1 MRSADLAGIEVFVA
15 VAELRSF
22 RAAGAL
28 LGVTGSA
35 VSQTV
40 RLLEDRLGVALLQR
54 TTRSVAMT
62 EAGERL
68 YQGVKPALATLTASV
83 ESLEEMRRTPAGT
96 LRLTVSSIAES
107 FLNESVIAD
116 FLAECPEVCLDVV
129 VDDGATDIVGEG
141 YDAGIRLGEVV
152 VEDMVAIP
160 VSPDQRQV
168 VVGAPAYLAEH
179 GKPKH
184 PRDLHTHACI
194 GWRHISASTPYR
206 WEFSDNGKD
215 FEVNIEARVN
225 TTDMG
230 LMIRL
235 ALAGVGL
242 TIGLESTFSAYLR
255 RKELISVLEPYCE
268 PFPGFFLY
276 YPKRPQT
283 PLKLKAMA
291 DFLRRRSRGH
301 HPGRAR
307 S

>member
-1 MRSADLAGIEVFVA
+1 MAAADLGGIEVFVA

-22 RAAGAL
+22 RAAGEL

-62 EAGERL
+62 EAGEQL
-68 YQGVKPALATLTASV
+68 YRGVKPALGALRASID
-83 ESLEEMRRTPAGT
+83 SLEQLRSKPAGT

-107 FLNESVIAD
+107 FLNESTIAD
-116 FLAECPEVCLDVV
+116 FLAEYPEVRLDVV
-129 VDDGATDIVGEG
+129 IDDDATDIVADG
-141 YDAGIRLGEVV
+141 YDAGVRLGEVV

-160 VSPDQRQV
+160 VSPDQRQL
-168 VVGAPAYLAEH
+168 VVGAPAYLAKH

-184 PRDLHTHACI
+184 PRELHSHACI
-194 GWRHISASTPYR
+194 GWRHMRASTPYR
-206 WEFSDNGKD
+206 WEFSDNGRD
-215 FEVNIEARVN
+215 FEVDIEARVN

-242 TIGLESTFSAYLR
+242 TIGLESTFSRYLR
-255 RKELISVLEPYCE
+255 RKELVSVLEPYCE
-268 PFPGFFLY
+268 SFAGFFLY

-283 PLKLKAMA
+283 SQKLKALA
-291 DFLRRRSRGH
+291 DFLRRRSKLRTR
-301 HPGRAR
+301 P
-307 S
+307 